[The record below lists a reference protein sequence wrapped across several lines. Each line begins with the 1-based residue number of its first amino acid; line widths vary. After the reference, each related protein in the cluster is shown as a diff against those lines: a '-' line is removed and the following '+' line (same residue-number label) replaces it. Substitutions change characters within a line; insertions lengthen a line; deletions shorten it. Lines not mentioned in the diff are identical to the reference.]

1 MKNNI
6 KAKEKAALVRYIQS
20 IGYNVVLGIKDKKL
34 AAVINQIDRN
44 YPIERKSVALFY
56 VVNESKIKPFLS
68 LVKSKDDKVLKTE
81 KSDLKRKN
89 KERVL
94 KTKPKRDDETTSIK
108 KAWQVYCFM
117 RDKFYQ
123 SPEWRKLRY
132 EVLREQ
138 GGRCQLCGRSSKD
151 GVVLHVDHIIPLS
164 KDWSKRLDKNNLQV
178 LCEDCNLG
186 KSNTDSI
193 DWRK

>member
-20 IGYNVVLGIKDKKL
+20 IGYNVVWGIKDKKL
-34 AAVINQIDRN
+34 AAIINQIDRN

-81 KSDLKRKN
+81 KTYLKRKN

-94 KTKPKRDDETTSIK
+94 KTKPKRDDEATSIK

-138 GGRCQLCGRSSKD
+138 GGRCQLCGRSAKD
-151 GVVLHVDHIIPLS
+151 GVVLHIDHITPLS